1 MEDLDFSGL
10 LACYSDRGRTG
21 FNPIMLYAV
30 VTYVNMYGLG
40 NYSVL
45 LIKGNDE
52 KQEFKN
58 CLKFY
63 RKLFISVCYSFQRK
77 KYSL

>member
-1 MEDLDFSGL
+1 
-10 LACYSDRGRTG
+10 
-21 FNPIMLYAV
+21 
-30 VTYVNMYGLG
+30 MYGLG

>member
-1 MEDLDFSGL
+1 MCGLD
-10 LACYSDRGRTG
+10 
-21 FNPIMLYAV
+21 
-30 VTYVNMYGLG
+30 

-45 LIKGNDE
+45 LIKGNDEKQEGNDE